1 MKNKGE
7 ESRVSEGES
16 NKVCEGERR
25 MVPKG
30 VLEARP
36 HRAPKF

>member
-7 ESRVSEGES
+7 ESRVSEGER

-30 VLEARP
+30 VLEERP
-36 HRAPKF
+36 HRTPKF

>member
-30 VLEARP
+30 VLEERP
-36 HRAPKF
+36 HRTPKF